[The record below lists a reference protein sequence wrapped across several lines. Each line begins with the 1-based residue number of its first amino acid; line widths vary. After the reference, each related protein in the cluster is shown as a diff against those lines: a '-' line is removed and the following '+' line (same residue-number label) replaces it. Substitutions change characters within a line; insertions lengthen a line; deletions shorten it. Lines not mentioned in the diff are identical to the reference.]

1 MVMSKI
7 FKLKKW
13 LTLDDAAAHLTRAL
27 GEDVA
32 VQDLLQLSVDGHLAL
47 SVELVNHGS
56 AQLGRAVPTTEASF
70 EIIRGSGTP
79 LSERLQRLAESAAA
93 VSGDA
98 ERKQWIEANRDK
110 VAELGAFIG
119 LTGDPL
125 DDDTVIDWERPIK
138 SIHGLWDIPTFGGAR
153 LDVLHQLQCM
163 IGGPEITLTA
173 MVGAVLVSPDGSRY
187 ARLMQH
193 MSENPYTSD
202 GNDLDKYPRRDPN
215 SYYPRS
221 GLPEDALLVVRTDAL
236 NSFLRSLESEESGI
250 SRTSDE
256 LGSREKIG
264 LLRLIAGLAK
274 VAGIDLRSEKA
285 AVQLEAAAAHFD
297 GPAEKTIRKHLK
309 IIREVVLKGA

>member
-1 MVMSKI
+1 MSRI

-13 LTLDDAAAHLTRAL
+13 LTLDDAAAHLTRSL

-32 VQDLLQLSVDGHLAL
+32 VQDLLQLAVDGHLVL
-47 SVELVNHGS
+47 SVELVNHAS
-56 AQLGRAVPTTEASF
+56 ANLGRAVPANEASF
-70 EIIRGSGTP
+70 EIIRGLGAP
-79 LSERLQRLAESAAA
+79 LSEGLRRLTESAVA
-93 VSGDA
+93 VSGEA
-98 ERKQWIEANRDK
+98 ERKAWVEANRDK

-125 DDDTVIDWERPIK
+125 DDETVLEWERPIK
-138 SIHGLWDIPTFGGAR
+138 SIHGLWDIPAFGGAR

-173 MVGAVLVSPDGSRY
+173 MVGAILVSPDGSRF
-187 ARLMQH
+187 ARLVEH
-193 MSENPYTSD
+193 MSENPYLSD
-202 GNDLDKYPRRDPN
+202 GHDLDKYPRRDPN
-215 SYYPRS
+215 SYYPRG
-221 GLPEDALLVVRTDAL
+221 GLPQDALLVVRTEAL
-236 NSFLRSLESEESGI
+236 NSFLRSLEIAGGE
-250 SRTSDE
+250 TSQASSE
-256 LGSREKIG
+256 LGGREKIG

-309 IIREVVLKGA
+309 VIREVVLKGA